1 VNTDIDADV
10 PAADDAQDGTAP
22 SPALADLHT
31 ALPLLPVSTGVVFPE
46 MVVTIRTESD
56 DARRA
61 VDAARGADD
70 HLVIVPRLGSRFASV
85 GTVARIEQ
93 RAELPDGT
101 VGIVVRGLHRARIGA
116 AVLSDTPALWVAVDP
131 VPDAVPDT
139 ATRTLAAEYREV
151 AEQVLTTLGGR
162 GMAGVLDEA
171 RSPGVL
177 ADTIGWWPGLELAD
191 RIELLETTDV
201 LVRLQRAIEWARRAL
216 AEAQVTKKIAED
228 VNDSIEK
235 TRREAILRRRLE
247 AIRSELGE
255 GGDDAIADYRM
266 RLAALEVRD
275 TVRAAIAKEI
285 DRYERVGEQ
294 SMEAS
299 WIRTWLDTVFEI
311 PWTTRT
317 EDNLDLAQA
326 RRVLDEDHTGLDD
339 VKQRIV
345 EFLAVRKLRAERDVD
360 AASHRRAGTILVL
373 AGPPGVGKTSL
384 GESVARA
391 LGRRFVRTSLGGIHD
406 EAEIRGHRRTY
417 VGARPGRIVRALIDA
432 GSMNPVVLLDEID
445 KIGADWRG
453 DPSAALLEVL
463 DPAQNHTFRD
473 HYLEIE
479 LDLSS
484 VVFLATANQLDRMP
498 APLLDRMEVITIS
511 GYSDDEK
518 LAIAREHLLPRVHER
533 NGVQVDEVVLSDD
546 LVRTIIDDYTREAGV
561 RRLEQRLDRVIRRA
575 ATAIAAGRAT
585 APHEVTEAE
594 VRDALGTARHDDKPA
609 ERIDR
614 PGVVAGLAVT
624 GAGGDVLYVE
634 AAATGGTPGLMLTGQ
649 LGDVMRE
656 SGEIA
661 LSYLRAHAAELGI
674 PADAL
679 AQGFH
684 VHFPSGAVPKD
695 GPSAG
700 ITMTTALASALTG
713 RPARADVAMTGEVT
727 LQGRV
732 LPIGGV
738 KEKVL
743 AAHRAGVRTV
753 ILPLANRVDADD
765 IPAGVAA
772 QLDIRFVDDV
782 RDVLRL
788 ALTA

>member
-1 VNTDIDADV
+1 MNTDIDADV
-10 PAADDAQDGTAP
+10 PATDPTDTTDAATA
-22 SPALADLHT
+22 LHA
-31 ALPLLPVSTGVVFPE
+31 ALPLLPVNTGVVFPE
-46 MVVTIRTESD
+46 MVVTIRAESD
-56 DARRA
+56 EARRA
-61 VDAARGADD
+61 VDAAAKADD
-70 HLVIVPRLGSRFASV
+70 HLVIVPRSGMRYASV

-93 RAELPDGT
+93 RAQLPDGT
-101 VGIVVRGLHRARIGA
+101 VGIVVRGLHRARVGA
-116 AVLSDTPALWVAVDP
+116 AVLSDTPALWVGVTA
-131 VPDAVPDT
+131 VPDPVPDT

-151 AEQVLTTLGGR
+151 AEELLATIGGR
-162 GMAGVLDEA
+162 GMSGLLDDA

-177 ADTIGWWPGLELAD
+177 ADTIGWWPGLDVTD

-201 LVRLQRAIEWARRAL
+201 LVRLERALEWARRAL
-216 AEAQVTKKIAED
+216 AEAKVSQKIADD
-228 VNDSIEK
+228 VNAGIEK
-235 TRREAILRRRLE
+235 SQREVILRRQLD

-255 GGDDAIADYRM
+255 GGDNAIADYRT
-266 RLAALEVRD
+266 RLAALKVND
-275 TVRAAIAKEI
+275 VVRAAITKEI

-299 WIRTWLDTVFEI
+299 WIRTWLDTVFEL
-311 PWTTRT
+311 PWTVRS
-317 EDNLDLAQA
+317 EDRIDLREAREILDA
-326 RRVLDEDHTGLDD
+326 DHTGLDD
-339 VKQRIV
+339 VKQRII
-345 EFLAVRKLRAERDVD
+345 EFLAVRKLRAERGVD
-360 AASHRRAGTILVL
+360 TAGHRRAGTILVL

-391 LGRRFVRTSLGGIHD
+391 LGRRFVRTSLGGVHD

-445 KIGADWRG
+445 KLGGDFRG

-479 LDLSS
+479 LDLSG
-484 VVFLATANQLDRMP
+484 VVFLATANSLERMP

-533 NGVQVDEVVLSDD
+533 NGVRPDEIVLADD
-546 LVRTIIDDYTREAGV
+546 LIRLVVADYTREAGV
-561 RRLEQRLDRVIRRA
+561 RRLEQRLDRVVRRA
-575 ATAIAAGRAT
+575 ATALAEGTAT
-585 APHEVTEAE
+585 APHAVTEAE
-594 VRDALGTARHDDKPA
+594 VRDALGKARHDDKPA
-609 ERIDR
+609 ARVDR
-614 PGVVAGLAVT
+614 PGIATGLAVT

-634 AAATGGTPGLMLTGQ
+634 AAATGGEAGLTLTGQ

-661 LSYLRAHAAELGI
+661 LSYLRAHAVELGVD
-674 PADAL
+674 PASL
-679 AQGFH
+679 AQRFH

-700 ITMTTALASALTG
+700 ITMTTALASVLTG
-713 RPARADVAMTGEVT
+713 RTVRADLAMTGEVT

-743 AAHRAGVRTV
+743 AAHRSGVRTV
-753 ILPLANRVDADD
+753 VLPKANQVDADD
-765 IPAGVAA
+765 IPAEVAA
-772 QLDIRFVDDV
+772 DLDLHFVDDV

-788 ALTA
+788 ALGV